1 MSALDELYWPQNLDY
16 FNYADKLDCFMSY
29 EAPDLD
35 CNYHGAAYLV
45 HAYAG
50 GVDVSDFLDR
60 DLIKTIESEA
70 LCSYFS
76 N

>member
-1 MSALDELYWPQNLDY
+1 MSTLDELYWPQNLEH

-29 EAPDLD
+29 EAPDLG
-35 CNYHGAAYLV
+35 CNYHGSASLV

-50 GVDVSDFLDR
+50 GVDVT
-60 DLIKTIESEA
+60 DLLAEDIVEKIESEA

>member
-1 MSALDELYWPQNLDY
+1 MSALNELYWPQNLDY

-50 GVDVSDFLDR
+50 GVDITDFLDR
-60 DLIKTIESEA
+60 DLIKTIEQGA
-70 LCSYFS
+70 LWSYS